1 MSLTLSRCLI
11 GTLGAMPAWVVAA
24 TLSIQVGDLSSAA
37 LADAVV
43 YAVPVNG
50 KAVARQP
57 SAAIIDQV
65 NKQFTPLVS
74 VIQVGTPVSFPNKD
88 NIRHQVYSFS
98 PAKTFELKLYSGVPS
113 QPVVF
118 DKPGLVVMGCNIH
131 DRMLA
136 YVQVV
141 DTPWFAKTGA
151 DGAARIEGLPAGDYQ
166 VHVWHYGAVD
176 PAGAVRMVK
185 IEGGA
190 ESTANPAL
198 KLNLELKPKGPA

>member
-1 MSLTLSRCLI
+1 M
-11 GTLGAMPAWVVAA
+11 
-24 TLSIQVGDLSSAA
+24 
-37 LADAVV
+37 
-43 YAVPVNG
+43 
-50 KAVARQP
+50 
-57 SAAIIDQV
+57 AIIDQV

-185 IEGGA
+185 IGGGA

>member
-1 MSLTLSRCLI
+1 MTHPLSRCLS
-11 GTLGAMPAWVVAA
+11 GVLLALPMLATAA
-24 TLSIQVGDLSSAA
+24 TLSVQVGDQSSAA
-37 LADAVV
+37 LSDAVV

-50 KAVARQP
+50 KAPARP
-57 SAAIIDQV
+57 APTAIIDQV
-65 NKQFTPLVS
+65 NRQFTPLVS
-74 VIQVGTPVSFPNKD
+74 VVQVGTAVSFPNKD

-113 QPVVF
+113 QPVTF

-166 VHVWHYGAVD
+166 LHVWRYDAVD
-176 PAGAVRMVK
+176 QAGAVRTIKAGADTEVK
-185 IEGGA
+185 I
-190 ESTANPAL
+190 
-198 KLNLELKPKGPA
+198 NLDLKPKG

>member
-1 MSLTLSRCLI
+1 MTHPLSHCVLRALIALPLT
-11 GTLGAMPAWVVAA
+11 AAAA
-24 TLSIQVGDLSSAA
+24 TLSVQVGDQSSTA
-37 LADAVV
+37 LPDAVV

-50 KAVARQP
+50 KAPARQP
-57 SAAIIDQV
+57 LGAIIDQV
-65 NKQFTPLVS
+65 NRQFTPLVS
-74 VIQVGTPVSFPNKD
+74 VIQVGTAVSFPNKD

-113 QPVVF
+113 QPVTF

-166 VHVWHYGAVD
+166 VHVWHYDAVD
-176 PAGAVRMVK
+176 QAGTVRTIKASADTAVK
-185 IEGGA
+185 I
-190 ESTANPAL
+190 S
-198 KLNLELKPKGPA
+198 LELKPKG